1 MWVYEKLERIEKTCI
16 LLSEIPLF
24 KAFFPKN
31 IRNEDTLDNKKIFF
45 RTYKLNKPLATIIF
59 KGRRQKTSNSET
71 KRRLLNEG
79 SQKDNFRQN
88 SVNK

>member
-1 MWVYEKLERIEKTCI
+1 MWVCEKLERIEKTCI

-59 KGRRQKTSNSET
+59 KREKTENLKFRNKKAII
-71 KRRLLNEG
+71 KRRK
-79 SQKDNFRQN
+79 SKRQF
-88 SVNK
+88 